1 MDIVKAARLEELPPY
16 LYVQIRQKVRE
27 AEERGVDVISLGVG
41 DPDRPTPPHVVEA
54 LAAAAADPANH
65 TYPTHEQR
73 GMLAYR
79 EAVAAWY
86 GRRFGVTLDPA
97 TEVIALIGSKEGNH
111 HLALGLLDPGDVAIV
126 PDPGYPAYLSSVI
139 FAGGEVARVRLRPE
153 QGFLVDFAAIPDDV
167 AERTKILWLSYP
179 NNPTTAV
186 ATVEFYDRAVAFAR
200 RRGIVLVNDNPY
212 SEISYDGV
220 RIPSIL
226 EADGAMDV
234 AVEFNS
240 LSKPYN
246 MTGWRVGMAVGNA
259 AIIDAIDQVKENTD
273 SGIFNAIQL
282 AGIAALEGP
291 QDVVADNVETYR
303 GRRNRVIE
311 ALRAIGLDAEPP
323 VATFYVW
330 VPVPTGVGSMEF
342 AGRLLDLTG
351 VVVTPGIGYGEGG
364 EGFVRMSLS
373 VPDDRLD
380 EALDRIRGAG
390 DRLVDPALAATD

>member
-1 MDIVKAARLEELPPY
+1 
-16 LYVQIRQKVRE
+16 
-27 AEERGVDVISLGVG
+27 
-41 DPDRPTPPHVVEA
+41 
-54 LAAAAADPANH
+54 
-65 TYPTHEQR
+65 
-73 GMLAYR
+73 MLAYR

-153 QGFLVDFAAIPDDV
+153 QGFLVDFGAIPDDV

-212 SEISYDGV
+212 SEVSYDGV

-226 EADGAMDV
+226 EADGAMDL

-246 MTGWRVGMAVGNA
+246 MTGWRIGMAVGNA

-291 QDVVADNVETYR
+291 QDVVEEMRRTYQARRDAATALLTEHGIGHLRPR
-303 GRRNRVIE
+303 GAFYLWIDVRDRCGR
-311 ALRAIGLDAEPP
+311 D
-323 VATFYVW
+323 VAAW
-330 VPVPTGVGSMEF
+330 
-342 AGRLLDLTG
+342 ALDLLRREG
-351 VVVTPGIGYGEGG
+351 VAVAPGTAFGPAGEGWI
-364 EGFVRMSLS
+364 RTSL
-373 VPDDRLD
+373 
-380 EALDRIRGAG
+380 AT
-390 DRLVDPALAATD
+390 ATDDLLEGVRRIARA